1 MRILL
6 DHNLDRRL
14 KRSLTNHEVSTTFEK
29 GWADLLNGELL
40 TVAQDKFEVMLTSDT
55 NLQHQQNLTKY
66 SIAIIVLR
74 AFNNRLST
82 HVSMM
87 EEVKELLTQIQA
99 HQVIEVLHEDVKR
112 KLES

>member
-1 MRILL
+1 MKILL

-14 KRSLTNHEVSTTFEK
+14 KRSLPDHQVITTFEK

-40 TVAQDKFEVMLTSDT
+40 TVAQDEFEVMLTSDT

-66 SIAIIVLR
+66 AIAVIVLR

-82 HVSMM
+82 HISMM
-87 EEVKELLTQIQA
+87 EEVNELLQHIQA

>member
-14 KRSLTNHEVSTTFEK
+14 KRSLLDHEVSTTFEK

-66 SIAIIVLR
+66 AIAIIVLR

-82 HVSMM
+82 HISMM
-87 EEVKELLTQIQA
+87 EEVKERLLQIQA